1 MLYLPIFLCYFSFNF
16 ASANDENVALC
27 FYDQQLKDFVFLV
40 NIASIKDNVSCA
52 NNCACNGT
60 TFGYSN
66 CQSCCCQRRVN
77 MNYGRLKQFYFI
89 KFYFLFKK
97 LHLIYTL

>member
-40 NIASIKDNVSCA
+40 NIASIKDNVS
-52 NNCACNGT
+52 
-60 TFGYSN
+60 
-66 CQSCCCQRRVN
+66 
-77 MNYGRLKQFYFI
+77 
-89 KFYFLFKK
+89 
-97 LHLIYTL
+97 